1 MRTIE
6 EIEALLLV
14 MGVEM
19 FYTQQKSSMLWW
31 AIIDRGRDRLTGI
44 HTDTTPLYTT
54 IDKYH
59 GYFGLYPTKEEALNA
74 ALDTYINKGETK

>member
-19 FYTQQKSSMLWW
+19 FYIQQKSDKLWW
-31 AIIDRGRDRLTGI
+31 AKIDDRGLVRLTDM
-44 HTDTTPLYTT
+44 HTGTTPLYTT
-54 IDKYH
+54 IDEYH

-74 ALDTYINKGETK
+74 ALDKYIGETK

>member
-14 MGVEM
+14 MGMTM
-19 FYTQQKSSMLWW
+19 FYTQQPSNKLWW
-31 AIIDRGRDRLTGI
+31 AMVDKGHLRLSGT

-54 IDKYH
+54 IEPLH
-59 GYFGLYPTKEEALNA
+59 GYLGIYPTKEEALNA
-74 ALDTYINKGETK
+74 ALDSYINKGETE